1 MQLNQNEILS
11 RLDKLYA
18 FVMKEMETVR
28 SATQSYL
35 ELGLDMS
42 ERALDDLKSSEYMA
56 RAEIMM
62 RPHIASFWPYHSI
75 WLIFLGT
82 WIMLLIPMLCF
93 RLFRRPA
100 RTEAIEE
107 EQTDTIEIE
116 EIKEDERQAPAT
128 VRSVAS
134 PIKPRRS
141 TRARKEP
148 ERFDPT
154 HVKTPRKQRAVGA

>member
-1 MQLNQNEILS
+1 MFVFKHCSTRLNRNSKQ
-11 RLDKLYA
+11 
-18 FVMKEMETVR
+18 
-28 SATQSYL
+28 
-35 ELGLDMS
+35 
-42 ERALDDLKSSEYMA
+42 
-56 RAEIMM
+56 
-62 RPHIASFWPYHSI
+62 
-75 WLIFLGT
+75 
-82 WIMLLIPMLCF
+82 
-93 RLFRRPA
+93 